1 MTKTEAAKMIATLAP
16 QEKDE
21 EVDGI
26 VPVKLEESGIPDE
39 LVLNEDL
46 LDPNFDPLALMDA
59 EDVSSV

>member
-1 MTKTEAAKMIATLAP
+1 MIATLAP